1 MHNINQH
8 EVLVLLSG
16 GIDSTACVN
25 YYIRKNNNV
34 SALFIDYGQISRM
47 HETKASEAVSKYYNI
62 PLRKIS
68 VKGGREWGGGCIL
81 GRNAFLLYTALMNFK
96 HEIGLISIGIH
107 SGTNY
112 WDCSKDFV
120 TIIKKC
126 FNAYSNDCISLDVP
140 FLEWNKRDIWDYC
153 TTEKIPVE
161 KTYSCELGLKQPC
174 GKCLSCK
181 DLEKLYESC

>member
-1 MHNINQH
+1 MHNINQSKA
-8 EVLVLLSG
+8 LVLLSG

-25 YYIRKNNNV
+25 YYLTKNFDV
-34 SALFIDYGQISRM
+34 WALFIDYGQIAASP
-47 HETKASEAVSKYYNI
+47 ELKAAELISNYYNI
-62 PLRKIS
+62 TLEKIVIS
-68 VKGGREWGGGCIL
+68 GGNKWGEGFVM
-81 GRNAFLLYTALMNFK
+81 GRNAFLLYTALLNYK
-96 HEIGLISIGIH
+96 VDSGLISIGIH
-107 SGTNY
+107 SGTIY
-112 WDCSKDFV
+112 WDCSKDFI
-120 TIIKKC
+120 TIIQKC

-181 DLEKLYESC
+181 NLEKLYESC